1 MLLLR
6 LPSLSAMRPQVLRD
20 WRAKAQTMSQIED
33 PRRIVVEARRGRSR
47 AIARDKALREMRF
60 LTSYFFFFFFL
71 WSESSATRKDD
82 GTRIRGIV
90 SRRKLGKETIRLLAS
105 LSLDGLLSRMRNLIE
120 SCYKKRLCKAV
131 ISQQCRKL

>member
-60 LTSYFFFFFFL
+60 LTSYFFFSFSYGRSL
-71 WSESSATRKDD
+71 PRPGKMTE
-82 GTRIRGIV
+82 RGFAALY
-90 SRRKLGKETIRLLAS
+90 REGNWARKLSGF
-105 LSLDGLLSRMRNLIE
+105 SRHYRWMDCSRG
-120 SCYKKRLCKAV
+120 
-131 ISQQCRKL
+131 